1 MNAASDESKPS
12 ARKAFNE
19 FKKPA
24 LFRDPVQKQEVS
36 KVARLPSSIAAP
48 ASESA
53 GATPLDSNHKIL
65 EIEKIKSGMQAF
77 DSPAL
82 ALTPLNMSDEKKLKE
97 IASEAEA
104 AKAQQPDKIESEE
117 LPAEAE
123 RRTKTLFLPLFRKRQ
138 PNARQRFLQ
147 MQAQLNDQETIEAL
161 QEAHEQTLLLM
172 SMQNV
177 YKQARTIRV
186 A

>member
-24 LFRDPVQKQEVS
+24 LFRDPVQNQEIDQ
-36 KVARLPSSIAAP
+36 VAQLPSSIAVP

-53 GATPLDSNHKIL
+53 GATPLESNYKTL

-82 ALTPLNMSDEKKLKE
+82 ALTPLGMSGEKE
-97 IASEAEA
+97 
-104 AKAQQPDKIESEE
+104 
-117 LPAEAE
+117 
-123 RRTKTLFLPLFRKRQ
+123 
-138 PNARQRFLQ
+138 
-147 MQAQLNDQETIEAL
+147 
-161 QEAHEQTLLLM
+161 
-172 SMQNV
+172 
-177 YKQARTIRV
+177 
-186 A
+186 